1 MDRLAKLTSTLCARV
16 VLVSVVMLGISSGA
30 QADETLRN
38 TAGLK
43 AQELHSIML
52 AATSSKTTTS
62 KPKPKSQKPRADD
75 FDHLLTGFSLFGSH
89 LRVECE
95 SCHIRGI
102 FRGTPTTCEGCHGHP
117 GSIAS
122 TFKPLNHV
130 RTTLPCDFCHNSVVW
145 AGARFDHVTV
155 LPGSCVQCHNG
166 SIADAKPTTGHPVT
180 NESCESCHSV
190 GGSWFPAK
198 FRHIG
203 VAPGTCNT
211 CHGVTATGKPS
222 GHQVTSESCDACH
235 STTAWLPATDFD
247 HTSVVTGT
255 CLNCHGTTS
264 TGKPSGHIP
273 ATMSCDACHNTNTFT
288 NSTMRNHSTTQ
299 GVIPGGCLLCHN
311 GAYRSQ
317 GARGLPSEHSP
328 STVTTCDG
336 SGCHTTSTW
345 DR

>member
-117 GSIAS
+117 GSIA
-122 TFKPLNHV
+122 
-130 RTTLPCDFCHNSVVW
+130 
-145 AGARFDHVTV
+145 
-155 LPGSCVQCHNG
+155 
-166 SIADAKPTTGHPVT
+166 
-180 NESCESCHSV
+180 SCESCHSV